1 MRKTTE
7 TKKEKII
14 NFWKA
19 NQEILGEFLAIF
31 AFGILSLILSVINMD
46 LPHGIQIMLC
56 IILFNTLWA
65 QFHAQRAYYA
75 IKEIKEQEKK
85 K

>member
-7 TKKEKII
+7 NTKEKII
-14 NFWKA
+14 NFWKE
-19 NQEILGEFLAIF
+19 NKEILGEFIAIF
-31 AFGILSLILSVINMD
+31 AFGLLSLLLSIINLD
-46 LPHGIQIMLC
+46 KPHGIQIMLC

-75 IKEIKEQEKK
+75 IKDMKGQEKK